1 MSSREQLTGIFHQM
15 NGTSDIQKIICQQKR
30 KAALIGVLTLGLSS
44 LSILGV
50 GETWRSNIFA
60 GTSLDHGGIGF
71 VLKALSF
78 VFLTALLAVPFFIL
92 SVCRLIYYSIVLKSM
107 K

>member
-1 MSSREQLTGIFHQM
+1 M
-15 NGTSDIQKIICQQKR
+15 NGASNIQKIICQQKR

-50 GETWRSNIFA
+50 GDTWRSNIFA
-60 GTSLDHGGIGF
+60 GTSLDHGGLGF
-71 VLKALSF
+71 VLKAISF
-78 VFLTALLAVPFFIL
+78 VFLTVLLAIPFFIL
-92 SVCRLIYYSIVLKSM
+92 SVIQLIYYSIVLKSM